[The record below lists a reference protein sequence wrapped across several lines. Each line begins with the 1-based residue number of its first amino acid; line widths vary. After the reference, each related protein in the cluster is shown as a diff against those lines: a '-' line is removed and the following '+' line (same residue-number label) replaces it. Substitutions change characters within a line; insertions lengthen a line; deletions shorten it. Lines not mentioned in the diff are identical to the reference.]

1 MTAPSVPN
9 LHAPTARIVA
19 AFVGRTTVAPDALP
33 ELIHTVF
40 QALAGLGTSGAT
52 AEGPRPEP
60 AVPINESVFP
70 DRIIC
75 LEDGKSFKTLRR
87 HLQNDFGMTPD
98 QYRKRWGLPADYPMT
113 AAAYTERRSA
123 LAKTL
128 GLGRPKGSTKAK
140 VAAARAAAATAPPAP
155 KKGARKAAE

>member
-1 MTAPSVPN
+1 MSESTAAIPD
-9 LHAPTARIVA
+9 LHVPTARIVA
-19 AFVGRTTVAPDALP
+19 AVVGHTTMSPDALP
-33 ELIHTVF
+33 DLIHTVF
-40 QALAGLGTSGAT
+40 HALRTAGALGAQAEAS
-52 AEGPRPEP
+52 RPEP

-70 DRIIC
+70 DHIIC

-98 QYRKRWGLPADYPMT
+98 QYRKRWGLAADYPMT

-140 VAAARAAAATAPPAP
+140 AAEAAAA
-155 KKGARKAAE
+155 KRGRKPGE